1 MTQVPAAAERARLKD
16 GVHVELS
23 PRRVRT
29 YFDNQ
34 LLADSQRVLLVFETK
49 RPPVYWFPI
58 KDVRM
63 DLLAPKEQP
72 ALATSRT
79 VRWRSNGTT
88 RAEENLAWSYA
99 EPTGDLSPLQDHIA
113 FYWNA
118 VDAWYEEDEEVFVH
132 PRDPYTR
139 VDTVHSSRHVRVEV
153 DGQVIADSKR
163 PVLLF
168 ETGLPTRYYI
178 PKLDVRMDLLESTN
192 TVTHCPYKGAATYWA
207 LSVGDKTYRDFVWS
221 YPRPIPEIPKI
232 ENLLCF
238 YNEKVD
244 LYVDGVLQERP
255 VTPFS

>member
-79 VRWRSNGTT
+79 VR
-88 RAEENLAWSYA
+88 
-99 EPTGDLSPLQDHIA
+99 
-113 FYWNA
+113 
-118 VDAWYEEDEEVFVH
+118 
-132 PRDPYTR
+132 
-139 VDTVHSSRHVRVEV
+139 
-153 DGQVIADSKR
+153 
-163 PVLLF
+163 
-168 ETGLPTRYYI
+168 
-178 PKLDVRMDLLESTN
+178 
-192 TVTHCPYKGAATYWA
+192 
-207 LSVGDKTYRDFVWS
+207 
-221 YPRPIPEIPKI
+221 
-232 ENLLCF
+232 
-238 YNEKVD
+238 
-244 LYVDGVLQERP
+244 
-255 VTPFS
+255 